1 MKIFLLSVC
10 LLGVIIQSMAQHQDD
25 KAFYQNRIQKF
36 QRIKKLGVGLTAVG
50 GVALIAGLVIDANNR
65 DNSTSIHPTQ
75 EEDRLTVGEVT
86 AIGSLFLIG
95 PGIPLCIVGSK
106 GESKYKA
113 KLRAVSVL
121 PNITSLQV
129 GVTLAYNF

>member
-50 GVALIAGLVIDANNR
+50 GVALIAGLVIDASNR